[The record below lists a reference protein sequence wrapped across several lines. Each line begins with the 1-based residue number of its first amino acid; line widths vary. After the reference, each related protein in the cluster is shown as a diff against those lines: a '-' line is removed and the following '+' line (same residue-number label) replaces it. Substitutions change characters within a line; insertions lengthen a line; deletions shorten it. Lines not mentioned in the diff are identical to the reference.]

1 MCFLLG
7 LQVLVTNWNLRRRE
21 GGKFRRQKPISMYV
35 CMCIRICVKQK
46 EGKRE
51 EREIDFIN
59 NLFPPPNH
67 LGAHKNDGQYR
78 EV

>member
-1 MCFLLG
+1 
-7 LQVLVTNWNLRRRE
+7 
-21 GGKFRRQKPISMYV
+21 MYV
-35 CMCIRICVKQK
+35 RGK

-59 NLFPPPNH
+59 SLCPPPNH